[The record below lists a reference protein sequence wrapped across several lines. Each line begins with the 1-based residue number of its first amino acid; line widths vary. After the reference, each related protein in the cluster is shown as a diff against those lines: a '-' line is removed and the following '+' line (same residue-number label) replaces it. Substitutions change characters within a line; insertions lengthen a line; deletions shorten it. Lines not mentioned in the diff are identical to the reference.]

1 MAPVG
6 RVIEADG
13 HRDKQPECEPDAGN
27 QKKAPHSDGNVAA
40 ALASFQNAGLG
51 EASVFSGAM
60 TDIAADILARFR
72 WVDGH
77 ADVWRLFSDADLF
90 SALVRALADPF
101 RDLAISKVVG
111 IEARGFILGGAVA
124 IDLNSGFVAIRKAG
138 GLFPGEK
145 LERVTPPDYRNEQ
158 VQLRIQRESLMRSDR
173 VLIVDDWFE
182 TGSQALAATSLIEA
196 GGAHFVG
203 ASVIV
208 DQLDPSVRSRLGQ
221 FHTLIKSDMLGE
233 DS

>member
-1 MAPVG
+1 
-6 RVIEADG
+6 
-13 HRDKQPECEPDAGN
+13 
-27 QKKAPHSDGNVAA
+27 
-40 ALASFQNAGLG
+40 
-51 EASVFSGAM
+51 M
-60 TDIAADILARFR
+60 TDITPDLSARFR

-90 SALVRALADPF
+90 PELIRALADPF
-101 RDLAISKVVG
+101 RDLAITKVVG

-124 IDLNSGFVAIRKAG
+124 IELNAGFVAIRKPG

-158 VQLRIQRESLMRSDR
+158 LQLRLQRESLMGGDR

-182 TGSQALAATSLIEA
+182 TGSQALAAKSLVEA

-208 DQLDPSVRSRLGQ
+208 DQLDPGARSRFGQ
-221 FHTLIKSDMLGE
+221 FHALIQRDALGE
-233 DS
+233 DT